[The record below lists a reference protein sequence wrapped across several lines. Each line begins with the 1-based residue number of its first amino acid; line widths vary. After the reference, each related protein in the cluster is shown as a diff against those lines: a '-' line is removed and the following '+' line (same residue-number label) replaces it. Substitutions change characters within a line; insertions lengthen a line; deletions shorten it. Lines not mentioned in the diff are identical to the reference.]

1 MKKFIK
7 NFSLI
12 LISLIISIYV
22 VEGILLLITPD
33 EEKNLINLNEIRV
46 ENAKKLNLKYDL
58 RSPGEAFKDMRKKI
72 DNLSINY
79 RFIKFNSDTQNI
91 TSKYLGFEF
100 CCEVRSSGPS
110 HLSPLVK
117 LI

>member
-46 ENAKKLNLKYDL
+46 ENAKKLNL
-58 RSPGEAFKDMRKKI
+58 
-72 DNLSINY
+72 NLNI
-79 RFIKFNSDTQNI
+79 FFHPIKFTFNI
-91 TSKYLGFEF
+91 
-100 CCEVRSSGPS
+100 
-110 HLSPLVK
+110 
-117 LI
+117 